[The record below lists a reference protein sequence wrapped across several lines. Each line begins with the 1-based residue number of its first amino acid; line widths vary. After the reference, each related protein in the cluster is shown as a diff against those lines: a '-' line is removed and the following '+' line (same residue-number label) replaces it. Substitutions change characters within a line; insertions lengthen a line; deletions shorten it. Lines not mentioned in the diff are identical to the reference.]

1 MLYSILGLIIDTVT
15 GIFGAILLLRFW
27 MQVVRVRPPTAFAQF
42 MFQATDWLVKPL
54 RRLLPG
60 VGGYDW
66 ASLAGAFL
74 VVLAAVAVDLLMSG
88 SFTPQALFALSLLRL
103 VQWALYGLMA
113 LLIIEVIFS
122 WVNPH
127 APLAPLVRALNEPMM
142 RPLRRVVPLMGGID
156 LSPILAFL
164 LLRIALYLASAILL
178 PLAF

>member
-1 MLYSILGLIIDTVT
+1 MLYSILGLIVDTVT

-27 MQVVRVRPPTAFAQF
+27 MQVVRVRPPMAFAQF

-66 ASLAGAFL
+66 ASFVGAFL
-74 VVLAAVAVDLLMSG
+74 VVLVAVALDLL
-88 SFTPQALFALSLLRL
+88 L
-103 VQWALYGLMA
+103 
-113 LLIIEVIFS
+113 IEVIFS

-142 RPLRRVVPLMGGID
+142 RPLRRVIPLMGGID
-156 LSPILAFL
+156 LSPIVAFL
-164 LLRIALYLASAILL
+164 ILRIALYLASAILL